1 VNGYKGF
8 GNDFKCRG
16 FQFEPGKTYEHDGE
30 ARACASGFHF
40 CESPFDVWTYYPP
53 SDSRFAKV
61 EGMGKTDKN
70 GEDSKVACTKLHVG
84 AEISLNAFV
93 NAGVKFILDRVT
105 PEKKETNT
113 GNHSAA
119 TNTGYRSAATNTG
132 NQSASTNTGYQSA
145 STNTG
150 TQSAA
155 TNTGNQSASTN
166 TGTQSAATNTGTR
179 SAATNT
185 GNWSAATNTGDRSAA
200 TNTGDQSAATNT
212 GNWSAAT
219 NTGNQSAAT
228 NTGNW
233 SAATNTGYRS
243 AATNT
248 GYRSA
253 ATNTGYRSAAT
264 VEGREAIAMATGIE
278 GKAKGK
284 KSCWLVLAE
293 WEERKDGWHIKDV
306 KSVAVDGKKIKEDT
320 FYTLKGGKFVEVK

>member
-1 VNGYKGF
+1 MNGYKGF

-113 GNHSAA
+113 GN
-119 TNTGYRSAATNTG
+119 
-132 NQSASTNTGYQSA
+132 
-145 STNTG
+145 
-150 TQSAA
+150 
-155 TNTGNQSASTN
+155 
-166 TGTQSAATNTGTR
+166 
-179 SAATNT
+179 
-185 GNWSAATNTGDRSAA
+185 WSAATNTGDRSAA
-200 TNTGDQSAATNT
+200 TNTGYQSASTNT

-219 NTGNQSAAT
+219 
-228 NTGNW
+228 
-233 SAATNTGYRS
+233 
-243 AATNT
+243 
-248 GYRSA
+248 
-253 ATNTGYRSAAT
+253 
-264 VEGREAIAMATGIE
+264 VEGKESIAMATGIE

-293 WEERKDGWHIKDV
+293 WKERKDGWHIKDV
-306 KSVAVDGKKIKEDT
+306 KSVAVDGKTIKEDT

>member
-1 VNGYKGF
+1 MNGYKGF

-105 PEKKETNT
+105 SEKKETNT
-113 GNHSAA
+113 G
-119 TNTGYRSAATNTG
+119 Y
-132 NQSASTNTGYQSA
+132 
-145 STNTG
+145 
-150 TQSAA
+150 
-155 TNTGNQSASTN
+155 
-166 TGTQSAATNTGTR
+166 
-179 SAATNT
+179 
-185 GNWSAATNTGDRSAA
+185 
-200 TNTGDQSAATNT
+200 
-212 GNWSAAT
+212 
-219 NTGNQSAAT
+219 QSAAT

-248 GYRSA
+248 GDW
-253 ATNTGYRSAAT
+253 SAAT
-264 VEGREAIAMATGIE
+264 VEGKESIAMATGIE

-293 WEERKDGWHIKDV
+293 WKERKDGWHIKDV
-306 KSVAVDGKKIKEDT
+306 KSVAVDGKTIKEDT

>member
-1 VNGYKGF
+1 MNGYKGF

-119 TNTGYRSAATNTG
+119 TNTGYRSAAT
-132 NQSASTNTGYQSA
+132 
-145 STNTG
+145 
-150 TQSAA
+150 
-155 TNTGNQSASTN
+155 
-166 TGTQSAATNTGTR
+166 
-179 SAATNT
+179 
-185 GNWSAATNTGDRSAA
+185 
-200 TNTGDQSAATNT
+200 
-212 GNWSAAT
+212 
-219 NTGNQSAAT
+219 
-228 NTGNW
+228 
-233 SAATNTGYRS
+233 
-243 AATNT
+243 
-248 GYRSA
+248 
-253 ATNTGYRSAAT
+253 

>member
-132 NQSASTNTGYQSA
+132 DRSAATNTGYQSA

-150 TQSAA
+150 
-155 TNTGNQSASTN
+155 
-166 TGTQSAATNTGTR
+166 
-179 SAATNT
+179 
-185 GNWSAATNTGDRSAA
+185 NW
-200 TNTGDQSAATNT
+200 
-212 GNWSAAT
+212 
-219 NTGNQSAAT
+219 
-228 NTGNW
+228 
-233 SAATNTGYRS
+233 
-243 AATNT
+243 
-248 GYRSA
+248 
-253 ATNTGYRSAAT
+253 SAAT
-264 VEGREAIAMATGIE
+264 VEGKESIAMVTGMK
-278 GKAKGK
+278 GKAKGN

-320 FYTLKGGKFVEVK
+320 FYTLKGGEFVEVK

>member
-1 VNGYKGF
+1 MNGYKGF

-105 PEKKETNT
+105 SEKKETNT
-113 GNHSAA
+113 G
-119 TNTGYRSAATNTG
+119 
-132 NQSASTNTGYQSA
+132 YQ
-145 STNTG
+145 
-150 TQSAA
+150 
-155 TNTGNQSASTN
+155 
-166 TGTQSAATNTGTR
+166 

-200 TNTGDQSAATNT
+200 TNTGYQSASTNT

-219 NTGNQSAAT
+219 
-228 NTGNW
+228 
-233 SAATNTGYRS
+233 
-243 AATNT
+243 
-248 GYRSA
+248 
-253 ATNTGYRSAAT
+253 
-264 VEGREAIAMATGIE
+264 VEGKESIAMATGIE

-293 WEERKDGWHIKDV
+293 WKERKDGWHIKDV
-306 KSVAVDGKKIKEDT
+306 KSVAVDGKTIKEDT

>member
-1 VNGYKGF
+1 MNGYKGF

-113 GNHSAA
+113 GNWSAA
-119 TNTGYRSAATNTG
+119 TNTVDR
-132 NQSASTNTGYQSA
+132 
-145 STNTG
+145 
-150 TQSAA
+150 
-155 TNTGNQSASTN
+155 
-166 TGTQSAATNTGTR
+166 SAATNTGTR

-185 GNWSAATNTGDRSAA
+185 GDHSAATNTGNHSA
-200 TNTGDQSAATNT
+200 STNT

-219 NTGNQSAAT
+219 
-228 NTGNW
+228 
-233 SAATNTGYRS
+233 
-243 AATNT
+243 
-248 GYRSA
+248 
-253 ATNTGYRSAAT
+253 
-264 VEGREAIAMATGIE
+264 VEGKESIAMATGMK
-278 GKAKGK
+278 GKAKGN

>member
-113 GNHSAA
+113 GYHSA
-119 TNTGYRSAATNTG
+119 S
-132 NQSASTNTGYQSA
+132 
-145 STNTG
+145 
-150 TQSAA
+150 
-155 TNTGNQSASTN
+155 
-166 TGTQSAATNTGTR
+166 
-179 SAATNT
+179 TNT
-185 GNWSAATNTGDRSAA
+185 GNWSAAT
-200 TNTGDQSAATNT
+200 
-212 GNWSAAT
+212 
-219 NTGNQSAAT
+219 
-228 NTGNW
+228 
-233 SAATNTGYRS
+233 
-243 AATNT
+243 
-248 GYRSA
+248 
-253 ATNTGYRSAAT
+253 
-264 VEGREAIAMATGIE
+264 VEGKESIAMVTGMK
-278 GKAKGK
+278 GKAKGN

-320 FYTLKGGKFVEVK
+320 FYTLKGGEFVEVK

>member
-1 VNGYKGF
+1 MNGYKGF
-8 GNDFKCRG
+8 GNDFQCRG

-105 PEKKETNT
+105 SEKKETNT
-113 GNHSAA
+113 GN
-119 TNTGYRSAATNTG
+119 
-132 NQSASTNTGYQSA
+132 
-145 STNTG
+145 
-150 TQSAA
+150 
-155 TNTGNQSASTN
+155 
-166 TGTQSAATNTGTR
+166 R

-185 GNWSAATNTGDRSAA
+185 GNWSAAT
-200 TNTGDQSAATNT
+200 
-212 GNWSAAT
+212 
-219 NTGNQSAAT
+219 
-228 NTGNW
+228 
-233 SAATNTGYRS
+233 
-243 AATNT
+243 
-248 GYRSA
+248 
-253 ATNTGYRSAAT
+253 
-264 VEGREAIAMATGIE
+264 VEGKESIAMATGIE

-293 WEERKDGWHIKDV
+293 WKERKDGWHIKDV
-306 KSVAVDGKKIKEDT
+306 KSVAVDGKTIKEDT

>member
-113 GNHSAA
+113 G
-119 TNTGYRSAATNTG
+119 
-132 NQSASTNTGYQSA
+132 YQSA
-145 STNTG
+145 S
-150 TQSAA
+150 
-155 TNTGNQSASTN
+155 
-166 TGTQSAATNTGTR
+166 
-179 SAATNT
+179 TNT
-185 GNWSAATNTGDRSAA
+185 GNWSAAT
-200 TNTGDQSAATNT
+200 
-212 GNWSAAT
+212 
-219 NTGNQSAAT
+219 
-228 NTGNW
+228 
-233 SAATNTGYRS
+233 
-243 AATNT
+243 
-248 GYRSA
+248 
-253 ATNTGYRSAAT
+253 
-264 VEGREAIAMATGIE
+264 VEGKESIAMATGIE

-293 WEERKDGWHIKDV
+293 WKERKDGWHIKDV
-306 KSVAVDGKKIKEDT
+306 KSVAVDGKTIKEDT

>member
-1 VNGYKGF
+1 MNGYKGF

-113 GNHSAA
+113 GD
-119 TNTGYRSAATNTG
+119 
-132 NQSASTNTGYQSA
+132 
-145 STNTG
+145 
-150 TQSAA
+150 
-155 TNTGNQSASTN
+155 
-166 TGTQSAATNTGTR
+166 R

-200 TNTGDQSAATNT
+200 TNTGYQSASTNT
-212 GNWSAAT
+212 GD
-219 NTGNQSAAT
+219 
-228 NTGNW
+228 
-233 SAATNTGYRS
+233 
-243 AATNT
+243 
-248 GYRSA
+248 
-253 ATNTGYRSAAT
+253 RSAAT
-264 VEGREAIAMATGIE
+264 VEGKESIAMATGIE

-293 WEERKDGWHIKDV
+293 WKERKDGWHIKDV
-306 KSVAVDGKKIKEDT
+306 KSVAVDGKTIKEDT

>member
-1 VNGYKGF
+1 MNGYKGF

-113 GNHSAA
+113 G
-119 TNTGYRSAATNTG
+119 Y
-132 NQSASTNTGYQSA
+132 QSASTNTGYQ
-145 STNTG
+145 
-150 TQSAA
+150 
-155 TNTGNQSASTN
+155 
-166 TGTQSAATNTGTR
+166 
-179 SAATNT
+179 
-185 GNWSAATNTGDRSAA
+185 SAATNTGDRSAA
-200 TNTGDQSAATNT
+200 TNTGDRSAATNTGTRSAATNTGDHSAATNTGNHSAATNTGDRSAATNTGYQSASTNT

-219 NTGNQSAAT
+219 
-228 NTGNW
+228 
-233 SAATNTGYRS
+233 
-243 AATNT
+243 
-248 GYRSA
+248 
-253 ATNTGYRSAAT
+253 
-264 VEGREAIAMATGIE
+264 VEGKESIAMATGIE

-293 WEERKDGWHIKDV
+293 WKERKDGWHIKDV
-306 KSVAVDGKKIKEDT
+306 KSVAVDGKTIKEDT

>member
-1 VNGYKGF
+1 MNGYKGF

-119 TNTGYRSAATNTG
+119 TNTGNW
-132 NQSASTNTGYQSA
+132 
-145 STNTG
+145 
-150 TQSAA
+150 
-155 TNTGNQSASTN
+155 
-166 TGTQSAATNTGTR
+166 SAATNTGTR
-179 SAATNT
+179 SAAT
-185 GNWSAATNTGDRSAA
+185 
-200 TNTGDQSAATNT
+200 
-212 GNWSAAT
+212 
-219 NTGNQSAAT
+219 
-228 NTGNW
+228 
-233 SAATNTGYRS
+233 
-243 AATNT
+243 
-248 GYRSA
+248 
-253 ATNTGYRSAAT
+253 
-264 VEGREAIAMATGIE
+264 VEGKESIAMATGIE

-293 WEERKDGWHIKDV
+293 WKERKDGWHIKDV